1 VSRNPTDA
9 LEELAGMVRDG
20 AVDPERTRTFLEGE
34 REVPTSMRL
43 PASLLARMDAL
54 APRLAEHPALRSR
67 ASERVSRSAVLR
79 AALER
84 GLGELLRDV
93 ETFERGPGAPEERP
107 RKREVLEAL
116 SVVTRWIEHL
126 PPAEEGD
133 DVPTPEGG
141 THG

>member
-1 VSRNPTDA
+1 MSRARTPTDA

-20 AVDPERTRTFLEGE
+20 AVDHDRTRAFLEGE

-43 PASLLARMDAL
+43 PASLLAYADAL
-54 APRLAEHPALRSR
+54 APRLAGHPALAGR

-79 AALER
+79 AAMER

-116 SVVTRWIEHL
+116 AVITRWAEHL
-126 PPAEEGD
+126 EVVEDGE
-133 DVPTPEGG
+133 PEGG
-141 THG
+141 AND

>member
-1 VSRNPTDA
+1 MSRARTPTDA

-20 AVDPERTRTFLEGE
+20 SVDHERTRAFLEGE

-43 PASLLARMDAL
+43 PASLLAYADAL
-54 APRLAEHPALRSR
+54 APRLAGHPALAGR

-79 AALER
+79 AAMER

-93 ETFERGPGAPEERP
+93 ETRERGPGAPEERP

-116 SVVTRWIEHL
+116 SVVRCWLAHL
-126 PPAEEGD
+126 EVVEDGA
-133 DVPTPEGG
+133 PEGG
-141 THG
+141 ANG